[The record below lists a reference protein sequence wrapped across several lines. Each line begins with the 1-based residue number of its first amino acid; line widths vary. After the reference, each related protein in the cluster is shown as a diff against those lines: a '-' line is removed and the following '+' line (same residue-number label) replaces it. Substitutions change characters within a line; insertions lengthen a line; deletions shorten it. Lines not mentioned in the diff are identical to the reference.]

1 MRAEEPIAAY
11 VRELGPRLG
20 GSWLRR
26 RRIIAEVRAHLSEA
40 VASDPL
46 AEQDRAEAARRAIAR
61 FGTVEEMAQAFAA
74 GRERGFRPG
83 RGRLGIAAA
92 AAVLVGAAIAT
103 PLLVLSSAPGPSQG
117 VNLNAG
123 RDQLHQA
130 AQVCPITVVTP
141 AGPDAAASYLGLTDA
156 QLRAKLQAGESLAQV
171 ASERH
176 KSVGGLT
183 STVEGAVKRDL
194 RARLDAAAKR
204 IPQADQAELRRGLS
218 DRIDDVVN
226 QLISRPRLGVPQGCP
241 GHISGQPSF

>member
-1 MRAEEPIAAY
+1 MGAEEPIAAY

-61 FGTVEEMAQAFAA
+61 FGTVEEMAQAFA

-123 RDQLHQA
+123 RDRLRQA
-130 AQVCPITVVTP
+130 AQVCPAITVVTP
-141 AGPDAAASYLGLTDA
+141 AGLAAASYLGLTDA

-176 KSVGGLT
+176 QSVGGLT

>member
-26 RRIIAEVRAHLSEA
+26 RRIIAEVRAHLSET
-40 VASDPL
+40 VACDPL
-46 AEQDRAEAARRAIAR
+46 AEQDPAGAARQAIAR
-61 FGTVEEMAQAFAA
+61 FGTVDEMAQAFAA
-74 GRERGFRPG
+74 GRERGFR
-83 RGRLGIAAA
+83 RRRARLGVAALLA
-92 AAVLVGAAIAT
+92 ALVCAAVAT
-103 PLLVLSSAPGPSQG
+103 PLLVRNSGQAPSQSA
-117 VNLNAG
+117 NLNAG

-176 KSVGGLT
+176 KSVGRLT
-183 STVEGAVKRDL
+183 STVEGAVKRGL

-241 GHISGQPSF
+241 GQISGQPSF